1 MVKVATEGDPRFEVD
16 DLEVRRAGPT
26 YTVDT
31 LRELKRREPDAEL
44 VLLLGIDQFRRLN
57 SWRDPEVVAE
67 MATFAVLSRAGETVE
82 AGGAYGAMN
91 VAVSRIDISGT
102 LVRRRVAEGRS
113 IRYYVPDRV
122 GQFIEGEKLY
132 RDRNEG

>member
-1 MVKVATEGDPRFEVD
+1 MIEAAIEGDPRLEVD

-26 YTVDT
+26 YTIDT
-31 LRELKRREPDAEL
+31 LRELKRRETDAEL
-44 VLLLGIDQFRRLN
+44 VLLLGIDQFRKL
-57 SWRDPEVVAE
+57 STWRDPDLVAG
-67 MATFAVLSRAGETVE
+67 MAALAVLSRDGET
-82 AGGAYGAMN
+82 ADSDGAYGATS

-122 GQFIEGEKLY
+122 CEIIEKEKLY
-132 RDRNEG
+132 RDPE